1 MKIRPCAGW
10 SDIDSILD
18 RLSDQHREEYESL
31 GYPEEPFMANMAEFM
46 ANSDVQV
53 LEFDGLPQALL
64 AVRPSDPIATT
75 WLMVTKE
82 FFAKPSIATVRL
94 GRRYMEGCAA
104 KYGPILSVS
113 HAKHPKMAKWLKTI
127 GFEQINDK
135 VFLFRT

>member
-18 RLSDQHREEYESL
+18 RLSDQHWEEYESL
-31 GYPEEPFMANMAEFM
+31 GYPEEPFMARMAEFM

-53 LEFDGLPQALL
+53 LEFDGFPQALL

-75 WLMVTKE
+75 WLMATKE
-82 FFAKPSIATVRL
+82 FFAKPPITTVRL
-94 GRRYMEGCAA
+94 CRRIMEGCAA